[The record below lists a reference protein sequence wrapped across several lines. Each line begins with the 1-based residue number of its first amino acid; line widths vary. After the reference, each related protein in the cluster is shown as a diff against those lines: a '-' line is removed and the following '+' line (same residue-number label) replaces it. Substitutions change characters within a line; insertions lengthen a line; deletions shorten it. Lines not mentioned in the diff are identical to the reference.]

1 MLWSKDGLHDS
12 KDIVRG
18 PRDEKHEQDEGESLR
33 GLPLLLLLLHSFR
46 HERIFGRRS
55 FPKKEYILSQ
65 EYLRCLLDL
74 VLPWQ
79 RIMSCSLNFHIDWF
93 WF

>member
-46 HERIFGRRS
+46 YERIFGRRS
-55 FPKKEYILSQ
+55 FPKRKHSKS
-65 EYLRCLLDL
+65 
-74 VLPWQ
+74 
-79 RIMSCSLNFHIDWF
+79 RIPEKPS
-93 WF
+93 